1 MKLGRNISG
10 RRTAKVLA
18 AILIMMLISTS
29 VPVYAAGGSG
39 TDSGQNEEQ
48 DVSAYAEKIADA
60 DIPESAK
67 EAYSN
72 GDPEFFRYYTIDDSG
87 DIVKKSGQDGQ
98 VSTQSLSRSTA
109 SSSYKHPSKYKNY
122 TIYDCVDVSAWQ
134 GEINW
139 KKVKAAGI
147 THAII
152 RVGFRLYGSKGTL
165 MKDSWFDKNMENANK
180 AGIKLGVYIYS
191 QALNKKEAE
200 EEAAYTIKYIKKY
213 KDTITMPVV
222 FDYEFSPSGGRFT
235 AGKISKKT
243 MTNNCIYFCE
253 KIKAAGFEPMVYA
266 NYSML
271 SNHLDSSRLESKYK
285 IWLAHYNKTTSY
297 AGEFYIWQYT
307 SEGSVKGITGDVDMN
322 FIYHS
327 AVKDVKDYTAYTSTA
342 LNYRDE
348 PVSGSVIGT
357 LDEGTK
363 ITITAESAGWG
374 RLGGTYEGKDYWV
387 SLDYVRKP
395 SDIKSYA
402 KNGDGKYVF
411 VRYDGKTAVSQW
423 VTYSGK
429 TYYVGSTGA
438 KLTGYKKV
446 GSYYYL
452 FGTDG
457 ARKTGTVTVGN
468 KQYKLLSS
476 GKAVLYT
483 AKTKDMINYRTGP
496 STSYT
501 SKGTYKKGKTLS
513 IIREK
518 NGWGYNS
525 SGYWVS
531 LKYVKKVTKYP
542 VTKFASYKV
551 KTTTDV
557 NYRKGPGTSYKKAGA
572 YPKGRTVTITAVKN
586 GWGRMSNGYWI
597 KLSYTKKL

>member
-1 MKLGRNISG
+1 MKLEKNISG
-10 RRTAKVLA
+10 RRAAKILA
-18 AILIMMLISTS
+18 AILIIMLMSAS
-29 VPVYAAGGSG
+29 APVYGTGDG
-39 TDSGQNEEQ
+39 TDSGQTGDQ
-48 DVSAYAEKIADA
+48 DAGAYAEKIADA

-67 EAYSN
+67 EAYSS
-72 GDPEFFRYYTIDDSG
+72 GDPEFFRYYTIDDNG
-87 DIVKKSGQDGQ
+87 DIVKKDREDGQ
-98 VSTQSLSRSTA
+98 VSAQSLSRSTA

-139 KKVKAAGI
+139 NKVKAAGI

-152 RVGFRLYGSKGTL
+152 RVAYRGTSKSGNLAT
-165 MKDSWFDKNMENANK
+165 DKYYDTNIENAYA
-180 AGIKLGVYIYS
+180 AGIKIGVYIYS
-191 QALNKKEAE
+191 QALNKTEAE
-200 EEAAYTIKYIKKY
+200 AEAAYILKYIKPY
-213 KDTITMPVV
+213 KSKITMPVV
-222 FDYEFSPSGGRFT
+222 FDYEFGGDRFKSGSIT
-235 AGKISKKT
+235 KSA

-253 KIKAAGFEPMVYA
+253 KIKAAGYEPMVYA
-266 NYSML
+266 NYNML
-271 SNHLDSSRLESKYK
+271 DSYLDSSKLESKYK

-297 AGEFYIWQYT
+297 PGEFYAWQYT
-307 SEGSVKGITGDVDMN
+307 SEGTVKGITGDVDMN

-327 AVKDVKDYTAYTSTA
+327 AVKDVEDYTAYTSTA

-374 RLGGTYEGKDYWV
+374 RLGGEYEGLDYWV

-395 SDIKSYA
+395 SEIRTYT
-402 KNGDGKYVF
+402 KNEAGKYVF
-411 VRYDGKTAVSQW
+411 VRYDGKTAVSRW
-423 VTYSGK
+423 VTYNGK
-429 TYYVGSTGA
+429 TYYVDSTGA
-438 KLTGYKKV
+438 KLTGYRKV
-446 GSYYYL
+446 GNYYYL

-457 ARKTGTVTVGN
+457 VRKTGTVTVGK
-468 KQYKLLSS
+468 KQYRLLSS

-483 AKTKDMINYRTGP
+483 AKTKDRINYRTGP
-496 STSYT
+496 STSYA

-513 IIREK
+513 IIRMK

-542 VTKFASYKV
+542 VTKFTSYKA
-551 KTTTDV
+551 KTTTAV
-557 NYRKGPGTSYKKAGA
+557 NYRKGPGTSYKKAGT
-572 YPKGRTVTITAVKN
+572 YPKGKKITITAAKN
-586 GWGRMSNGYWI
+586 GWGKMSSGYWI